1 MNTIKFEKG
10 NVQVVAHR
18 GLSGLEK
25 ENTNSAF
32 VAAGN
37 RSYFG
42 IETDVR
48 KTADGQFVLN
58 HDAHFKR
65 VAGENL
71 VIAESSLALVQSVVL
86 KDVDN
91 TKNRADLR
99 PGTLQ
104 NYISICKKYEKV
116 CVLELKEF
124 VTREDLLEMIEIIK
138 RFDYLDQ
145 VVFISFGYENLT
157 LLREILPNQ
166 PAQFLDF
173 TLTEELIEKAAAD
186 KLDLDIRFT
195 DLTPELIEKAH
206 AAGLKVNC
214 WTVNTKEDGERLVS
228 WGVDYITTNILE

>member
-10 NVQVVAHR
+10 DVQIVAHR

-25 ENTNSAF
+25 ENTNAAF

-37 RSYFG
+37 RSYYG

-48 KTADGQFVLN
+48 KTADGKFILN

-86 KDVDN
+86 SDVDG
-91 TKNRADLR
+91 TKDRADLR

-104 NYISICKKYEKV
+104 NYISICKKYEKI
-116 CVLELKEF
+116 CVLELKDQ
-124 VTREDLLEMIEIIK
+124 VSREDLLEMIGIIK
-138 RFDYLDQ
+138 EYDYLEN
-145 VVFISFGYENLT
+145 VLFISFEYENMT
-157 LLREILPNQ
+157 LLREILPEQ

-173 TLTEELIEKAAAD
+173 TLTEELIAKAAAD
-186 KLDLDIRFT
+186 HLDLDIRYQA
-195 DLTPELIEKAH
+195 LTEELIQKAH
-206 AAGLKVNC
+206 EAGLQVNC
-214 WTVNTKEDGERLVS
+214 WTVNTKEDGERLAA
-228 WGVDYITTNILE
+228 WGVDFITTNILE